1 MDNKNELYHYGV
13 KGMKWGVVRG
23 PRVAVAAGRTIARGV
38 SKKLPYITVIQGRDN
53 AKKAAKEAKKDTIN
67 KINNSPYKK
76 YIKKNTLIRD
86 AEKKARKESFAADK
100 AKNKELREERKA
112 DKANKPKMSTKQ
124 KVAVGATVTATI
136 LAGAFAAKKISDIHA
151 FKPLSESE
159 LSKMGLTRL

>member
-1 MDNKNELYHYGV
+1 MDNENELYHHGV
-13 KGMKWGVVRG
+13 KGMKWGVRRAIV
-23 PRVAVAAGRTIARGV
+23 PTIAGRTIARGV
-38 SKKLPYITVIQGRDN
+38 SKKIPYVTVIQGRDN
-53 AKKAAKEAKKDTIN
+53 AKKAAKEARKDTIN

-76 YIKKNTLIRD
+76 YIKKNTAIRD

-100 AKNKELREERKA
+100 AKNKELREKR
-112 DKANKPKMSTKQ
+112 KANKTKMSTKQ